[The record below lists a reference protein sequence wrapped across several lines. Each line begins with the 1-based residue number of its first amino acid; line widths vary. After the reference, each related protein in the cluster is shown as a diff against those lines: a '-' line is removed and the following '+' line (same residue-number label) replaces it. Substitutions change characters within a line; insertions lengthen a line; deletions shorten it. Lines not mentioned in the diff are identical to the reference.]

1 MLGFSMIALSF
12 LIAGIFFALFLIAA
26 VAALQYEKAK
36 RDEHRSGKPKRS
48 RREPL
53 VFADSSRVEDTLE
66 KSA

>member
-26 VAALQYEKAK
+26 AAAFQYERAK
-36 RDEHRSGKPKRS
+36 RDDHRSAKPKFS

-53 VFADSSRVEDTLE
+53 VFSASKVEDALE